1 MCRSIA
7 FFLGSALSRLRSGRL
22 LRAALTTLLAGLG
35 CAAALAQSVP
45 ELRLTEF
52 FRPVKSA
59 VGLAMTDKLLAA
71 NGQTVRLVGYMVQ
84 QERAQPGRFI
94 LSPRPVVMSE
104 HADGQADDLPPATV
118 FVRLDASQQD
128 WAVAHARGL
137 VEVTG
142 TLDVGRQEERDGRV
156 SWFRLQLDSEAV
168 RAMNRFEVTN
178 YLHGLQHSH

>member
-1 MCRSIA
+1 MCCSIA
-7 FFLGSALSRLRSGRL
+7 FFPGSALSRLCSGRL

-104 HADGQADDLPPATV
+104 HADGQADDLPPSAVTV
-118 FVRLDASQQD
+118 YLDKSQQD
-128 WAVAHARGL
+128 WVVPHTRGL
-137 VEVTG
+137 IALTG
-142 TLDVGRQEERDGRV
+142 ELHVARLEETDGRV
-156 SWFRLQLDSEAV
+156 SWVRLQLPSQAARSMDGAEIA
-168 RAMNRFEVTN
+168 R
-178 YLHGLQHSH
+178 YLETLEHKH